1 MRPLLC
7 ILCASVLAACGGQ
20 NGDTDD
26 AAQDTASAG
35 FSAAA
40 SAILN
45 TPQESDILIKAQT
58 AMTDIS
64 ASDIAAAA
72 QAASSAEAVYAG
84 ETLFQPAASTAM
96 TASAASLPAACEQ
109 YFQRADTCFAT
120 QGEDAEA
127 LRHLNREA
135 RNELALS
142 AAPNEAECRAL
153 NDSFNAVAARLGC
166 R

>member
-1 MRPLLC
+1 MRPLFYL
-7 ILCASVLAACGGQ
+7 LCAAVLAACGGQ
-20 NGDTDD
+20 DGGADD
-26 AAQDTASAG
+26 AAQNTASAG

-45 TPQESDILIKAQT
+45 TPQDTDILTKAQT

-72 QAASSAEAVYAG
+72 QTASDAAYAG
-84 ETLFQPAASTAM
+84 ETLLQPASTSAA
-96 TASAASLPAACEQ
+96 TAASAASLPAACEQ
-109 YFQRADTCFAT
+109 YFQRADTCFAA

-135 RNELALS
+135 RNELAAAS
-142 AAPNEAECRAL
+142 APSDNECRAL